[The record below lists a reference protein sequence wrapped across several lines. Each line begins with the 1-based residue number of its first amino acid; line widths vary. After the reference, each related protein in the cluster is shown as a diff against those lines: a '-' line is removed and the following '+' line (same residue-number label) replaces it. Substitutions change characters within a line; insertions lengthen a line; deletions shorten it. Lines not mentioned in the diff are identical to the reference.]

1 MNIMDDNTSPTKD
14 LLSDI
19 AESIDGHLKQGKD
32 VNVFSMPAR
41 MPIVNNFVLL
51 FYNSFLQTIDDYH
64 LTLNDV
70 RVLLKIIELM
80 KFGNLVK
87 LTWSDVAKQLNIPR
101 NNIARHV
108 KKLHDA
114 KLLIS
119 DNGGNTYLNPQIIA
133 KGKFLQKENERLIE
147 LLDMGADE
155 LSAIG
160 IPPNILTPKL
170 KLQQEIKR
178 NEQLYLYKHKRN
190 RED

>member
-1 MNIMDDNTSPTKD
+1 MSNDNTSPSKD
-14 LLSDI
+14 ILSNI

-87 LTWSDVAKQLNIPR
+87 LTWSDVAKQLGIPR

-108 KKLHDA
+108 KKLHSARLLMSDA
-114 KLLIS
+114 
-119 DNGGNTYLNPQIIA
+119 GGNTYLNPQIIA
-133 KGKFLQKENERLIE
+133 KGKFLQKENDELIK
-147 LLDMGADE
+147 LLDWGADE
-155 LSAIG
+155 LNAIG
-160 IPPNILTPKL
+160 IEPNVLTPKL
-170 KLQQEIKR
+170 KIQQEIKK
-178 NEQLYLYKHKRN
+178 NEQLYLYKYKQQS
-190 RED
+190 